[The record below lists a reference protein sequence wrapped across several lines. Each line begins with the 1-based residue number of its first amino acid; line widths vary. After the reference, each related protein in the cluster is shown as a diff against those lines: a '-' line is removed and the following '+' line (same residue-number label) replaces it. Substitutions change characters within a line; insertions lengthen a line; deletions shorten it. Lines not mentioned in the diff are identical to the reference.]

1 MLSNNKISRIQ
12 KDFAA
17 MCPRLDTLIL
27 QGNRLSQLSELEN
40 LPTHQLKRLVCLDNV
55 VCNLPNYRQF
65 VVYKFPNLKML
76 DYQKVTQAER
86 EQASALFSKKGN
98 LDKIL
103 QSERA
108 LETTSTLQKDDQQ
121 LRLETKQKLAV
132 LDQQLEAAETMEEIQ
147 EIEKKIKELRDS
159 QTY

>member
-1 MLSNNKISRIQ
+1 M
-12 KDFAA
+12 
-17 MCPRLDTLIL
+17 
-27 QGNRLSQLSELEN
+27 
-40 LPTHQLKRLVCLDNV
+40 CLDNV

-65 VVYKFPNLKML
+65 VVFKFPNLKML

-108 LETTSTLQKDDQQ
+108 IETAATLQKDDQQ

-147 EIEKKIKELRDS
+147 EIERRIKELRDS